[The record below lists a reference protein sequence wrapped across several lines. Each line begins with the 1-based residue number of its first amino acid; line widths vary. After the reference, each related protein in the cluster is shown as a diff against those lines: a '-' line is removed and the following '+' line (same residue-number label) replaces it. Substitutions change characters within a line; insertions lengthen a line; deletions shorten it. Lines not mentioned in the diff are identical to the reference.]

1 MRLSIILW
9 SVASLLLVCACEEEI
24 NDRAEI
30 SLSGSSK
37 DIPAD
42 GGSFTL
48 NVDSR
53 GSWVLTSTADWV
65 SFSPAQGEG
74 QMAVNVTVAPAKPG
88 APRKGTIKLASA
100 TASDNIEVSQQAQT
114 LVAGRLEA
122 PRLSGK
128 DSTYFLDHDAI
139 HDGKPVDN
147 YCMEYC
153 GPKRHSR
160 WVAFAVYDGTREK
173 NLNRPIVDPWAD
185 DPQIAKEYHI
195 TKSDFGDYQRGH
207 LCASNDRQF
216 CREANEQTF
225 YYTNMSPQLGAFN
238 TGVWGKLESQVQNK
252 WMRTDGFSDTL
263 YIVKGGTIADD
274 QIIEKI
280 GDGGKLVVP
289 KYYFMAILSVK
300 GGQYQAIGFFLE
312 HKGDYADYALKDF
325 ALSIDQL
332 EEKTGIDF
340 YPNLADDIE
349 TAVEAT
355 CVPAEWGL

>member
-1 MRLSIILW
+1 MRLSTILW

-24 NDRAEI
+24 KDRAEI
-30 SLSGSSK
+30 SVSGNSK

-74 QMAVNVTVAPAKPG
+74 QVAVKVTVAPAKPG
-88 APRKGTIKLASA
+88 ASRQGTIKLASA
-100 TASDNIEVSQQAQT
+100 TASNNIEVSQQAQT

-128 DSTYFLDHDAI
+128 DSTYFIDHDAI
-139 HDGKPVDN
+139 HDGKLVDN

-185 DPQIAKEYHI
+185 DPQKKQSKVSLWRTWIHI
-195 TKSDFGDYQRGH
+195 RPYPEKFKKRMSFLWWIH
-207 LCASNDRQF
+207 ALCLMVWSVTSIQF
-216 CREANEQTF
+216 WVRF
-225 YYTNMSPQLGAFN
+225 
-238 TGVWGKLESQVQNK
+238 
-252 WMRTDGFSDTL
+252 
-263 YIVKGGTIADD
+263 
-274 QIIEKI
+274 
-280 GDGGKLVVP
+280 
-289 KYYFMAILSVK
+289 
-300 GGQYQAIGFFLE
+300 
-312 HKGDYADYALKDF
+312 
-325 ALSIDQL
+325 
-332 EEKTGIDF
+332 
-340 YPNLADDIE
+340 
-349 TAVEAT
+349 
-355 CVPAEWGL
+355 